1 MPFAA
6 TGGLGDVLGSLP
18 AALKRAAGEE
28 LDVRVAIPLYGT
40 ISDKYRSEMTLLR
53 EFNVAL
59 AWRNLYCGV
68 KSLEKDGVTYYFI
81 DNEYYFKR
89 GNKLYG
95 EFDDGERYAYFCT
108 AVMRMM
114 QELGYYPDI
123 LHAHDWQA
131 ALSVIYL
138 NRQYRHSCEFSHMK
152 SVFTI
157 HNIEYQGQYGFE
169 ILGDVF
175 GLSGFDRATVEY
187 NGCINL
193 MKGAIECADMVTTVS
208 PTYAEEI
215 KYPQYSHKLYHAL
228 LKNDYKLTGILNG
241 IDYDYYNPGT
251 DPAIAQHYTSK
262 SVARKAANKVA
273 FQKEMQLP
281 ERRDVP
287 MVSIVSRLA
296 AHKGLDLVTQ
306 TVYRLL
312 EEDIQFVVLGSGDP
326 HFESFFRVLEGQ
338 FRDKVRSII
347 KYDRDLSKR
356 IYAAADI
363 FLMPS
368 LTEPCGLSQ
377 MIASRY
383 GAVPVT
389 RETGGLYDSIKGY
402 WEDENGMHGNGF
414 TFANYSAAELTERS
428 LAAINLYRDTKK
440 WKKLVERV
448 MNVDFSWDKSAKTYL
463 DMYAKL

>member
-1 MPFAA
+1 MALRFWA
-6 TGGLGDVLGSLP
+6 TSSDFP
-18 AALKRAAGEE
+18 A
-28 LDVRVAIPLYGT
+28 
-40 ISDKYRSEMTLLR
+40 S
-53 EFNVAL
+53 
-59 AWRNLYCGV
+59 
-68 KSLEKDGVTYYFI
+68 
-81 DNEYYFKR
+81 
-89 GNKLYG
+89 
-95 EFDDGERYAYFCT
+95 
-108 AVMRMM
+108 
-114 QELGYYPDI
+114 
-123 LHAHDWQA
+123 
-131 ALSVIYL
+131 
-138 NRQYRHSCEFSHMK
+138 
-152 SVFTI
+152 
-157 HNIEYQGQYGFE
+157 
-169 ILGDVF
+169 
-175 GLSGFDRATVEY
+175 DRATVEY

-287 MVSIVSRLA
+287 MVAIVSRLA

-402 WEDENGMHGNGF
+402 WEDENGMHGNGLSLQ
-414 TFANYSAAELTERS
+414 TTVPQTYRAFACRNKPLPQHQEVEKACRACHER
-428 LAAINLYRDTKK
+428 
-440 WKKLVERV
+440 
-448 MNVDFSWDKSAKTYL
+448 
-463 DMYAKL
+463 